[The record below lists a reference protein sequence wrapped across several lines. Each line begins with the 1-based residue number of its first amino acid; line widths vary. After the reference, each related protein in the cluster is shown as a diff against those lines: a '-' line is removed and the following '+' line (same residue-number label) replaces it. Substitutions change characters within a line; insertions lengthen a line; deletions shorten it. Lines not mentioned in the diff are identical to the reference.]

1 MFFCCV
7 TLYISHVQLIGYDSF
22 YSNNFIF
29 HQLSRDNWE
38 PGGFSDDSLAIMK
51 ELIAAKTNKC
61 MILII
66 WNNIK
71 TYFSI
76 LFEAVIP
83 DAKCR
88 FPFASGEK
96 TFSYFL

>member
-1 MFFCCV
+1 
-7 TLYISHVQLIGYDSF
+7 
-22 YSNNFIF
+22 
-29 HQLSRDNWE
+29 
-38 PGGFSDDSLAIMK
+38 MK